1 MKVYYCILPD
11 GFDFFSQDEL
21 LDGLPE
27 NISSRLSD
35 NNSIKRMLSLIGW
48 HLLKNITSF
57 NLLKTVDFEEKGK
70 PFFQNSDLY
79 FNISNTK
86 NIITLAIGSE
96 RVGVDVEKLRE
107 PRKII
112 YQRVFAENEIQS
124 IEDSNNKV
132 SQFTQL
138 WTRKESVVKLFGGG
152 ISMGLTTF
160 SALEDC
166 VQAFKNEV
174 IIQKVLIPNY
184 ICHLSTYQKVNLEV
198 KAIDPRD
205 LI

>member
-1 MKVYYCILPD
+1 MYYAILPD
-11 GFDFFSQDEL
+11 GFDSINQKEL
-21 LDGLPE
+21 LNGLPE
-27 NISSRLSD
+27 NITSTLSD

-48 HLLKNITSF
+48 HLLKNVTSF
-57 NLLKTVDFEEKGK
+57 NFLKTIDFEEKGK
-70 PFFQNSDLY
+70 PFSQNSDLY

-86 NIITLAIGSE
+86 NIVALAIGSE

-107 PRKII
+107 PREII
-112 YQRVFAENEIQS
+112 YQRVFTESEIQS
-124 IEDSNNKV
+124 IEDANDKV

-166 VQAFKNEV
+166 IKAFNSKV
-174 IIQKVLIPNY
+174 IIQRVPIPNY
-184 ICHLSTYQKVNLEV
+184 ICHLSTYRNVKLEIET
-198 KAIDPRD
+198 IDIPD
-205 LI
+205 LFSS